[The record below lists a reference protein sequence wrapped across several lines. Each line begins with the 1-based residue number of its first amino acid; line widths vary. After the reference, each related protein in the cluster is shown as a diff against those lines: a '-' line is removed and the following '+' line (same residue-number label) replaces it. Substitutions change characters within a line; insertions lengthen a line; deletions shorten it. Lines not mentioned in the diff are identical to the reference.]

1 MSQGLPA
8 RVVEVLTIG
17 VQGLN
22 DGHGALLLAKWT
34 PSDMVAWDIQEKR
47 EFREEAWARRRR
59 ATREPVAA

>member
-1 MSQGLPA
+1 MVCADSLGQMRDAPA
-8 RVVEVLTIG
+8 
-17 VQGLN
+17 
-22 DGHGALLLAKWT
+22 ALAKRT